1 MGIESHLH
9 FIERIIEEDIKNGF
23 PVEKIRFRFPPEP
36 NGYLHI
42 GHVKAICLNFELG
55 KKYKSPVNLRFDD
68 TNPIVENRNFIES
81 IKKDILFLG
90 FKWEIESY
98 ASDHFYQLYKWAVR
112 LIKKNKAYVD
122 DQSQKII
129 QSQRKN
135 TFETGINS
143 DYRNRSIDENLYLFE
158 RMKNGFFEEGSCVLR
173 AKINMSSPN
182 MNMRDPIMYRI
193 LQKKHHRTGSQW
205 CIYPTYDW
213 THGQCDYIE
222 QISHSLCSL
231 EFENRRP
238 LYNWYLDQICDHEK
252 IRPKQIEFSRLNL
265 SHTIT
270 SKRKIQYLIEK
281 KIIQSWDDPRILTI
295 SGLRRKGYTS
305 TALKNFV
312 HKIGITKRNNI
323 IDISL
328 LEFWIREHLNKI
340 APRVMVVF
348 HPIKL
353 IIDNYSMNT
362 TEWIESENNPENPN
376 FGNRKVPFSKF
387 LYIEKDD
394 FLEKKRKNFFRLS
407 IGKEVR
413 LKNAY
418 IIKANSIIKNYKGE
432 IKEIH
437 CTYDPKSKSGNKE
450 KIEEKGRTKSTLH
463 WVSIKHSFPIE
474 INLYNPLF
482 LKRNPDID
490 FHTCINPKS
499 KDKIIGYAE
508 PSLKKAK
515 KGDHF
520 QFQRI
525 GYFYVEDSTINKII
539 FNKTAYIKNQWKK

>member
-1 MGIESHLH
+1 MH
-9 FIERIIEEDIKNGF
+9 FIERIIEEDIRNGF
-23 PVEKIRFRFPPEP
+23 PIEKIKFRFPPEP

-42 GHVKAICLNFELG
+42 GHVKAIYLNFELG
-55 KKYKSPVNLRFDD
+55 KKYKSPVYLRFDD
-68 TNPIVENRNFIES
+68 TNPIGESKKFIES

-90 FKWEIESY
+90 FKWDIESY
-98 ASDHFYQLYKWAVR
+98 ASDYFQKLYKWAIK
-112 LIKKNKAYVD
+112 LIQKNKAYID

-129 QSQRKN
+129 QFQRK
-135 TFETGINS
+135 TPFEIGIHS
-143 DYRNRSIDENLYLFE
+143 HYRNRSIDENLYLFE
-158 RMKNGFFEEGSCVLR
+158 KMKNGFFKEGSCVLR
-173 AKINMSSPN
+173 AKIDMSSPN

-193 LQKKHHRTGSQW
+193 LQKKHHKTGNQW

-238 LYNWYLDQICDHEK
+238 LYNWYLNQIYDFKNK
-252 IRPKQIEFSRLNL
+252 IIPKQIEFSRLNL

-281 KIIQSWDDPRILTI
+281 KIIPSWDDPRILTI

-305 TALKNFV
+305 IALKNFV
-312 HKIGITKRNNI
+312 HKIGISKRNNI

-340 APRVMVVF
+340 AHRVMVVF

-353 IIDNYSMNT
+353 IIDNYSTNT
-362 TEWIESENNPENPN
+362 TEWIEAENNPENSN
-376 FGNRKVPFSKF
+376 FGKRKIPFSKF
-387 LYIEKDD
+387 IYIEKDD
-394 FLEKKRKNFFRLS
+394 FLEKQKKNFFRLS

-432 IKEIH
+432 VKEIH
-437 CTYDPKSKSGNKE
+437 CTYDPKSKSGKKE
-450 KIEEKGRTKSTLH
+450 KVEKKGRIKSTLH

-482 LKRNPDID
+482 LKKNPNTN
-490 FHTCINPKS
+490 FYKYINPKS
-499 KDKIIGYAE
+499 KDQIIGYAE
-508 PSLKKAK
+508 PSLKNAK

-525 GYFYVEDSTINKII
+525 GYFYVENSTINKII
-539 FNKTAYIKNQWKK
+539 FNKTVYIKNKWKKHL